1 MSFGMILLLVLAL
14 LVIFGVGQR
23 VLDRMRLNDRT
34 ALLVMAA
41 IFIGGLI
48 PNITV
53 GAVTFSIGGAVIP
66 FLLCIWVLIKA
77 DSGKDV
83 ARGIIGSILTAVAI
97 YWLGRLMPADPTQIV
112 IDPNYVYGIAAGI
125 IAYVLGRSRRGAFI
139 SAVLGLLIC
148 DTFIG
153 IMNWQ
158 QGIQQQIQLGTGG
171 MLDAV
176 VISGL
181 LAVLLAELV
190 GEAIERMVRG
200 KGRQSVEDGAVRDGR
215 RAK

>member
-53 GAVTFSIGGAVIP
+53 GPVTFSIGGAVIP
-66 FLLCIWVLIKA
+66 LLLCIWVLVKA

-97 YWLGRLMPADPTQIV
+97 YWLGRLMPAEPEQIV

-125 IAYVLGRSRRGAFI
+125 IAYILGRSRRGAFI

-153 IMNWQ
+153 ILNWR

-181 LAVLLAELV
+181 LAVMLAELL

-200 KGRQSVEDGAVRDGR
+200 NG
-215 RAK
+215 